1 MTSQRRERCINTTSR
16 TITLPDPE
24 GSVDNAMQEGRSSPL
39 GSDGEGVVLDL
50 RLSWSPEVVD
60 GLESRG
66 SGTALPEP
74 SLVQK
79 NEGPRG
85 VVYMRLESK
94 SGQTTEGSVDT
105 PWDERKSFCL
115 FCFAF

>member
-1 MTSQRRERCINTTSR
+1 MHKHHFQDHHSARPRGKCGQC
-16 TITLPDPE
+16 PKK
-24 GSVDNAMQEGRSSPL
+24 EGRSSPL

-94 SGQTTEGSVDT
+94 SGHTTEGSVDT